1 MPKES
6 LLLIDPFSN
15 LLNAFKMILEV
26 EGYQVETSMDLKEAG
41 EKLSQKNFAV
51 IVSECYPPYE
61 DIALLVKKL
70 KEKSPGTYVILNTS
84 LTPDEAAYETLL
96 ASGVDELFI
105 KPYPPKQLSAHIK
118 KGLRHK
124 ELVQKKL
131 EAEQGSL
138 LDPLAQTEGQFVFNS
153 GYFKKYISQEL
164 KKARR
169 HSDPLSLILL
179 NLPAKEK
186 KEENYERFYLE
197 LTKILRKNLR
207 EEDVLGRENGNLG
220 ILLYKTDPQGSQA
233 LEQRIAKVIQKHP
246 LFTSNR
252 ELTSLVENLSFRHIT
267 YPGSSRNSEFFQS
280 ILKEN

>member
-1 MPKES
+1 MAKES
-6 LLLIDPFSN
+6 ILLIDPFSN

-26 EGYQVETSMDLKEAG
+26 EGYQVETSVDLKEAG
-41 EKLSQKNFAV
+41 QKLSQKKFAV

-61 DIALLVKKL
+61 EISLLVKQV
-70 KEKSPGTYVILNTS
+70 KEKSPGSYFIVSTS
-84 LTPDEAAYETLL
+84 LNPDEAAYETLF

-105 KPYPPKQLSAHIK
+105 KPYSPKQLSAHIK

-124 ELVQKKL
+124 ELVQRKL

-138 LDPLAQTEGQFVFNS
+138 LDPLAQKEGQFVFNS

-164 KKARR
+164 KKAQR

-179 NLPAKEK
+179 DLSVKGK
-186 KEENYERFYLE
+186 KGENYERFYLE

-233 LEQRIAKVIQKHP
+233 LEQRIAKVIQRHP
-246 LFTSNR
+246 LFTSDR
-252 ELTSLVENLSFRHIT
+252 KLTSLAENLSFRHIT
-267 YPGSSRNSEFFQS
+267 YPGSSGNSEFFQS
-280 ILKEN
+280 LLKEN